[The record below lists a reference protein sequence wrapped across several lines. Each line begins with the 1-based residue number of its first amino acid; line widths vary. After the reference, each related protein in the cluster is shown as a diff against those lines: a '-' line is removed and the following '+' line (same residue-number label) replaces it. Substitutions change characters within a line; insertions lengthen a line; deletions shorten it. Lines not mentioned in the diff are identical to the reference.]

1 MCFNSA
7 KMWQLGWYSSR
18 QLEWSG
24 TSTTVQLVGI
34 SEYASVGSGQHI
46 VFKIPGGLSS
56 LRSSDDHFVGFNRQ
70 TGINSG
76 TREGGNQV
84 TIQTKP
90 EGVATYVI
98 PTCGT
103 QHCT

>member
-34 SEYASVGSGQHI
+34 SEYASVGSEQHI

-56 LRSSDDHFVGFNRQ
+56 LRSSDDHFIGFNRQ

-90 EGVATYVI
+90 EGVATYVTT
-98 PTCGT
+98 TCGT